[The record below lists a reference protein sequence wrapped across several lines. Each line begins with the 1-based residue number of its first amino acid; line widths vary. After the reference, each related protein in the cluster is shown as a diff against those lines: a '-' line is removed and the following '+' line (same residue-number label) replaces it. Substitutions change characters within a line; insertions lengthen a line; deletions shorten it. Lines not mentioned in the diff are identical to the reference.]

1 MRTHAPASNMTTVGL
16 SRAFDAFTRERK
28 PNADAIAEMALD
40 NFVEMRDRVGDAQ
53 FLLNKSVEN
62 VLENHFE
69 DKFRSRYA
77 MVCYGGGG
85 NITYDAALRLGEVNW
100 GIVEELTQGKPTD
113 WDATQVDLVKA
124 ERLINAR
131 LVPLMAEMNVD
142 LSQIVHSVDDL
153 KEPQPSKL

>member
-1 MRTHAPASNMTTVGL
+1 
-16 SRAFDAFTRERK
+16 
-28 PNADAIAEMALD
+28 
-40 NFVEMRDRVGDAQ
+40 
-53 FLLNKSVEN
+53 
-62 VLENHFE
+62 
-69 DKFRSRYA
+69 

-85 NITYDAALRLGEVNW
+85 NITYDAALRLGAVNW

-113 WDATQVDLVKA
+113 WDATQVDMVKA

>member
-1 MRTHAPASNMTTVGL
+1 MG
-16 SRAFDAFTRERK
+16 
-28 PNADAIAEMALD
+28 
-40 NFVEMRDRVGDAQ
+40 RDRVDDAQ

-100 GIVEELTQGKPTD
+100 GIVEELTAKGSTGD
-113 WDATQVDLVKA
+113 NVDLVLA
-124 ERLINAR
+124 EQLIDAR
-131 LVPLMAEMNVD
+131 LVPLMAEMQVD
-142 LSQIVHSVDDL
+142 LTQ
-153 KEPQPSKL
+153 